1 MTLIFMHRAE
11 VQGRARPRLR
21 GRHTRPASYERIAG
35 LPIIG
40 VLGCMMAL
48 GLGVALSSQRDTLI
62 YLSVLLGLYGL
73 ATESI
78 LASSGV
84 IRYGAQGPFSEIAP
98 VWIVTLWMAF
108 SVLIF

>member
-1 MTLIFMHRAE
+1 MQIA
-11 VQGRARPRLR
+11 VNIISIQIAWAACAYGA
-21 GRHTRPASYERIAG
+21 IAG